1 MLVLSELIWLTLY
14 VITIYYGILFS
25 DITLLTFSF
34 FILGFSGLEF
44 SIGMLIS
51 ILFKNLN
58 ESLNTELNNKKNNQ
72 LFFFKNYKN
81 YKNII

>member
-1 MLVLSELIWLTLY
+1 MLIISELIWLTLY
-14 VITIYYGILFS
+14 VITIYYGIIFS

-44 SIGMLIS
+44 SIGILIS

-58 ESLNTELNNKKNNQ
+58 ESLNVETNTKKNNQ
-72 LFFFKNYKN
+72 LFFKNFKN

>member
-1 MLVLSELIWLTLY
+1 MLILSELIWLTLY

-58 ESLNTELNNKKNNQ
+58 ESLNIDINNKKNNQ
-72 LFFFKNYKN
+72 TIFFKNFKN